1 MIIKVTYNKN
11 TNELNILG
19 DIDII
24 SLNSNSVEDT
34 ADNLNFEIAVD
45 TTSYEEINSLS
56 ELDLE

>member
-24 SLNSNSVEDT
+24 SLNSNSIEDT

-45 TTSYEEINSLS
+45 TTSYEEINSLP

>member
-19 DIDII
+19 DIDTI
-24 SLNSNSVEDT
+24 SLNSNSIEDT

-45 TTSYEEINSLS
+45 TTSYEEINSLP

>member
-24 SLNSNSVEDT
+24 SLNSNSIEDT

-45 TTSYEEINSLS
+45 TTNYEEINSLP

>member
-11 TNELNILG
+11 TNELNISG

-24 SLNSNSVEDT
+24 SLNSNSIEDT

-45 TTSYEEINSLS
+45 TTSYEEINSLP

>member
-24 SLNSNSVEDT
+24 SLNNNSIEDT

-45 TTSYEEINSLS
+45 TTSYEEINSLP

>member
-19 DIDII
+19 DIDSI
-24 SLNSNSVEDT
+24 SLNNNSVEDT
-34 ADNLNFEIAVD
+34 ADNLNFEIAID
-45 TTSYEEINSLS
+45 TTSYEEINSLP